1 MYLQQHIRDAKLRAL
16 REAEGFD
23 SIDAMLEAATFDSV
37 SPGICTKPDCDGTT
51 EVEPD
56 QDRGW
61 CEVCGGNTV
70 ASALVLAGII

>member
-1 MYLQQHIRDAKLRAL
+1 MNLQRKDRDTKLRAL
-16 REAEGFD
+16 CAAEGFD

-37 SPGICTKPDCDGTT
+37 SPGICIKSDCDGTT

-61 CEVCGGNTV
+61 CEACGGNTV
-70 ASALVLAGII
+70 VSALILAGII

>member
-1 MYLQQHIRDAKLRAL
+1 MILQRKDKDAKLRAL
-16 REAEGFD
+16 CAAEGFD

-37 SPGICTKPDCDGTT
+37 SPGICIKPDCDGTT

-61 CEVCGGNTV
+61 CEACGGNTV
-70 ASALVLAGII
+70 VSALILAGII

>member
-1 MYLQQHIRDAKLRAL
+1 MHLQQKDRDAKLRAL
-16 REAEGFD
+16 CAAEGFD

-37 SPGICTKPDCDGTT
+37 SPGICIKPNCDGTM

-70 ASALVLAGII
+70 ASAQILAGII

>member
-1 MYLQQHIRDAKLRAL
+1 MILQRKDKDAKLRAL
-16 REAEGFD
+16 CAAEGFG

-37 SPGICTKPDCDGTT
+37 SPGICVKPDCDGTT